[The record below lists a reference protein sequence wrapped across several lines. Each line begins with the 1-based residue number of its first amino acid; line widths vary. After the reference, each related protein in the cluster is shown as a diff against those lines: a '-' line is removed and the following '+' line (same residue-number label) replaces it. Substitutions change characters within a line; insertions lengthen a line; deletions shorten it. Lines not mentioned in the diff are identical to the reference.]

1 MIWIGI
7 ILVALGV
14 CIQAFSNEKKLGKGL
29 WISGLVIL
37 GISLIIILMAVGW
50 TFFLMSSASML

>member
-37 GISLIIILMAVGW
+37 AISLIIILMAVGW